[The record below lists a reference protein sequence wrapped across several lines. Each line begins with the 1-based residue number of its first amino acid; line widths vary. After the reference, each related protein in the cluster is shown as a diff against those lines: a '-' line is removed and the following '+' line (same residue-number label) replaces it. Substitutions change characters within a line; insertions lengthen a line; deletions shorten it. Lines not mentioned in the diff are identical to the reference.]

1 MDEDA
6 KRVGAA
12 PPFWGVSRGVVSDL
26 AKITALALVY
36 FVAGKLGLKLA
47 FLNQSATAVWPP
59 TGIALAAV
67 LLLGYR
73 VWPGIWLGA
82 FLVNITTAG
91 SIATTIC
98 IAGGNTLEV
107 LLGVWFVQ
115 RFAGGWH
122 AFDRARGIFQF
133 VLFAAGLSTMVSATI
148 GVTSLAL
155 GGFARWENYAAI
167 WTTWW
172 LGDAVSAL
180 TLTPLII
187 VWSKT
192 PVRQWDY
199 QRISEAALVFGVAV
213 AISVIGFGE
222 PLAASVNRYPRFLL
236 YPAVLWAAYRF
247 GQRGAITTAVAISG
261 IAIWGTLRGFGPFA
275 SGDANDSLVM
285 LQIYI
290 STLTV
295 TNLVLG
301 AAISERRVAEDALRE
316 SQERTQIAQQATR
329 WGIFDY
335 NNVTEKNYW
344 SPEIEALYGLQPG
357 DFEGTYEG
365 WHKRIHPEDWTRV
378 DEEMNRALNEGEFSQ
393 DFRVVWP
400 DGSVHWLFS
409 RARVFQ
415 DSHGQPLR
423 ILGVN
428 VDITERKQ
436 AEEAQARLA
445 AIVESSDDAILG
457 KNLSGIITS
466 WNAAAEKLY
475 GYIAEEAIGKSVSIL
490 IPPGHRDEEPRILA
504 KLGRGERIH
513 RHEAVHITKD
523 GRRIDVSVTISPV
536 RDTAGKIIGGSRI
549 TRDITERKRVETEL
563 KAWRQ
568 ELESR
573 VEERTLELVAAHKQL
588 QAQIEERKR
597 LEAEMAR
604 AIEREQL
611 RLGQEL
617 HDGLGQQLAGIS
629 YMMNALQ
636 TKLES
641 ALAPVTRDAEKV
653 EKLILA
659 SVEQVRHLAKG
670 FYPVELERHGL
681 LFALEEIARTTEQIF
696 GVRCVL
702 QPDESS
708 GVDCKDTSAIQLF
721 RIAQE
726 AVHNAVKHAGAKQ
739 ITIRLAAVN
748 GDKVLSVMDDGIG
761 LPSGGDNEPKGMG
774 LRIMQY
780 RARMIG
786 GTLDVRNN
794 VDGGAIVT
802 CSFPAAKQPA
812 TSDPQPPVETVEREV
827 PS

>member
-6 KRVGAA
+6 RRVGAA
-12 PPFWGVSRGVVSDL
+12 SPSWGVSHGVVSDL
-26 AKITALALVY
+26 AKITALAFVY
-36 FVAGKLGLKLA
+36 FIAGKIGLKLA

-59 TGIALAAV
+59 TGIAFAAV

-82 FLVNITTAG
+82 FLVNITTTG
-91 SIATTIC
+91 SLTTTLC

-107 LLGVWFVQ
+107 LLGAWFVQ
-115 RFAGGWH
+115 RFAGGWR
-122 AFDRARGIFQF
+122 AFEGTRGIFRF

-155 GGFARWENYAAI
+155 GGFARWENYTAI
-167 WTTWW
+167 WITWW

-187 VWSKT
+187 IWSKT
-192 PVRQWDY
+192 RVRRWDY
-199 QRISEAALVFGVAV
+199 RRVSEAALVFGVAV
-213 AISVIGFGE
+213 AISVIAFGE
-222 PLAASVNRYPRFLL
+222 PLIASVNRYPRFLL

-247 GQRGAITTAVAISG
+247 GRRGAITTAVAISG
-261 IAIWGTLRGFGPFA
+261 IAIWGTLHGFGPFA
-275 SGDANDSLVM
+275 SGDANDSLVL

-301 AAISERRVAEDALRE
+301 AAISERRAAEDALRE

-335 NNVTEKNYW
+335 SYVTGKNHW
-344 SPEIEALYGLQPG
+344 SPEIEALYGLRPG
-357 DFEGTYEG
+357 DFEGTYEA
-365 WHKRIHPEDWTRV
+365 WRKRIHPEDCTRV

-409 RARVFQ
+409 RARVFH

-436 AEEAQARLA
+436 AQEAQARLA

-457 KNLSGIITS
+457 KDLSGIITS
-466 WNAAAEKLY
+466 WNAAAERLY
-475 GYIAEEAIGKSVSIL
+475 GYTAEEAIGKSVSIL
-490 IPPGHRDEEPRILA
+490 MPPGHRDEEPRILA

-513 RHEAVHITKD
+513 RHEAVHIAKD
-523 GRRIDVSVTISPV
+523 GRRIDVSVTISPI

-549 TRDITERKRVETEL
+549 TRDITERKRVEAEL

-573 VEERTLELVAAHKQL
+573 VEERTIELVLAHKQL

-597 LEAEMAR
+597 LETEMAR

-629 YMMNALQ
+629 YMMSALQ
-636 TKLES
+636 TKMQS
-641 ALAPVTRDAEKV
+641 ALVPVTRDAEKV
-653 EKLILA
+653 EKLILS

-696 GVRCVL
+696 GVRCTL
-702 QPDESS
+702 HPDGYS
-708 GVDCKDTSAIQLF
+708 GVDCKDGSAIQLF

-748 GDKVLSVMDDGIG
+748 GDRILSVMDDGVG
-761 LPSGGDNEPKGMG
+761 LPSGGRNEPKGMG
-774 LRIMQY
+774 LRIMQH

-794 VDGGAIVT
+794 IDRGAIVT
-802 CSFPAAKQPA
+802 CSFPAAEHPA
-812 TSDPQPPVETVEREV
+812 TSQSPSPGQAVEREIQ
-827 PS
+827 S